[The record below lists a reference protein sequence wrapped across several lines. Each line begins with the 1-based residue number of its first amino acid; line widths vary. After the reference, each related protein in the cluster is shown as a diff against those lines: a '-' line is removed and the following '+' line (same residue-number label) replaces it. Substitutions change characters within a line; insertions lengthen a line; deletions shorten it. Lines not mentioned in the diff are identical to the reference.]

1 MTTKSKLTQADVPAG
16 SGVDA
21 MKIFDQITG
30 ASYYGV
36 EFRWV
41 LVNDPEARAAAR
53 KLVERLRAAKV
64 RGMK

>member
-21 MKIFDQITG
+21 MFIFDQITG

-41 LVNDPEARAAAR
+41 LMNDPEARQAAR
-53 KLVERLRAAKV
+53 TLVARLQAADV